1 MDHSPPAVETPL
13 LAGLV
18 DDAALFPPGNAPP
31 ERAVPAH
38 RSHLTSWYAAMVG
51 PFVAPA
57 ARLAELLPL
66 LSGAQ
71 ALSVT
76 FPEGPAGLAEVVR
89 TVASAPGAHLASVEV
104 AVPADVGASELVAAL
119 DEHLPDDVLGY
130 VEIPRNGRGPAVL
143 DALAGGRYRAKF
155 RTGGLVPAA
164 HPDERELAGSILAAV
179 GRKLPFK
186 CTAGLHHAVRHTDGE
201 LEQHGF
207 LNVLL
212 ATDAALRGA
221 GPDELAATLADRSGA
236 SVAGKIGA
244 MPADRT
250 AAARA
255 AFGSFGTCDIADPLA
270 DLVALG
276 IVRPPATE
284 ENTT

>member
-1 MDHSPPAVETPL
+1 MEHSPPAVEAPL

-66 LSGAQ
+66 LSDHR
-71 ALSVT
+71 LSVT
-76 FPEGPAGLAEVVR
+76 FPEGPAGLADVVR
-89 TVASAPGAHLASVEV
+89 TVASASGAHLASVEV
-104 AVPADVGASELVAAL
+104 AVPASLEPAELVAAL
-119 DEHLPDDVLGY
+119 DEHLPEDVLGY
-130 VEIPRNGRGPAVL
+130 VEIPRDGRGPGVL

-164 HPDERELAGSILAAV
+164 HPDERELAGSILAATAR
-179 GRKLPFK
+179 GLPFK

-221 GPDELAATLADRSGA
+221 GADELAATLADRSGE

-244 MPADRT
+244 MPADRS

-270 DLVALG
+270 DLVALD